1 MTDWFEGV
9 EIARKTNPPNISLL
23 KKRRKT
29 STSVTEGQVFVWRL
43 RCFRDRLALRRREQ
57 WLGKV
62 GGGLLMEW
70 HLQSDAFG
78 NVLTRGRRLS
88 GPPVKCLYCFAH
100 RCKETPSK
108 LILLPSVRV
117 WGGGGDGG
125 QWGEQTGMRR
135 NTRKG
140 RLNIDSENGFL
151 PCFLFYLIWSRW
163 KLENI
168 TAQEGSRLFVLWRL
182 QLPLPWRKL
191 NSHWPWGIS
200 VDEGKKKTD
209 PASLI
214 AALDAKHER
223 VRKQTFS
230 CVIHW
235 ADGTEL
241 QRIEAE

>member
-1 MTDWFEGV
+1 M
-9 EIARKTNPPNISLL
+9 L
-23 KKRRKT
+23 
-29 STSVTEGQVFVWRL
+29 VWRL

-57 WLGKV
+57 RLGRV

-125 QWGEQTGMRR
+125 QWEEQTGMRR

-151 PCFLFYLIWSRW
+151 PCFLFYLIWLRW
-163 KLENI
+163 KLENF
-168 TAQEGSRLFVLWRL
+168 TAQEGSRLFVLCRL
-182 QLPLPWRKL
+182 QLPLPQRKL

-200 VDEGKKKTD
+200 VDEGKKK
-209 PASLI
+209 LI
-214 AALDAKHER
+214 RQA
-223 VRKQTFS
+223 
-230 CVIHW
+230 W
-235 ADGTEL
+235 
-241 QRIEAE
+241 